1 MAKLV
6 FTTDVPRSRSINALR
21 NSLSTALGY
30 RVLKVRPDRVRRR
43 VPLHF
48 RQGMCKIQQLR
59 RFIEAGVPTLGFSE
73 AAGDAVRWI
82 EEGHTVVCRTLTRA
96 SEGRGIVLATTVEEL
111 QQSPLYTQYFPKKHE
126 YRVQV
131 FNGKVIDIQEKR
143 KKRGFEG
150 ERESKVRNLA
160 NGYVFC
166 RDNVNPPEGM
176 ADAALTAVNCLGYTF
191 GAVDVAYNVKRNEF
205 KVLEVNALPG
215 MEGTTLVKYTNAVLE
230 WKNGN

>member
-1 MAKLV
+1 MTKLV

-30 RVLKVRPDRVRRR
+30 RVLKVHPDRVRRR
-43 VPLHF
+43 KPLHF
-48 RQGMCKIQQLR
+48 RQGMCKIQQLQ
-59 RFIEAGVPTLGFSE
+59 RFVEAGVPTLEFSQ

-82 EEGHTVVCRTLTRA
+82 EEGNTVVCRTLTRS
-96 SEGRGIVLATTVEEL
+96 SEGRGIVLATTVEAIR
-111 QQSPLYTQYFPKKHE
+111 QSPLYTKYFPKKHE

-131 FNGKVIDIQEKR
+131 FDGKVIDIQEKR

-150 ERESKVRNLA
+150 DRESKVRNVA

-176 ADAALTAVNCLGYTF
+176 VAAALTAVNCLGYKF

-230 WKNGN
+230 WKNAL

>member
-1 MAKLV
+1 V
-6 FTTDVPRSRSINALR
+6 
-21 NSLSTALGY
+21 
-30 RVLKVRPDRVRRR
+30 
-43 VPLHF
+43 
-48 RQGMCKIQQLR
+48 
-59 RFIEAGVPTLGFSE
+59 EFSE
-73 AAGDAVRWI
+73 ALGDAIQWL
-82 EEGHTVVCRTLTRA
+82 EEGSTVVCRQLTRA

-111 QQSPLYTQYFPKKHE
+111 QQSPLYTKYFPKKHE

-150 ERESKVRNLA
+150 ERESKVRNVA

-166 RDNVNPPEGM
+166 REDVNPPEGM
-176 ADAALTAVNCLGYTF
+176 ADAALTAVNCLDYQF
-191 GAVDVAYNVKRNEF
+191 GAVDIAYNVKRNEF

-230 WKNGN
+230 WKNGSR